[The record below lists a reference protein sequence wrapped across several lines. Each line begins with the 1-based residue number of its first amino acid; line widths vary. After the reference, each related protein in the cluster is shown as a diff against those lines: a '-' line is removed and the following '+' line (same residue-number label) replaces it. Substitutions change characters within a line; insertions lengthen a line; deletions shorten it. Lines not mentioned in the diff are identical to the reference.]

1 MLLPIALF
9 WALHFFAGQ
18 GFAEVST
25 APKSVHVKDVLRK
38 LSSRETLALMGRDRL
53 VDSSVSTLKDPSI
66 KWHERYL
73 DSILGRHRATLPRV
87 IQMTFAPVNFEGI
100 PAKVT
105 IFFADDSSFGATV
118 SSPYP
123 LRLGSRA
130 TLEDFNLVSKNIAK
144 SLGEP
149 SVSTGNYIDYMVNGL
164 QSLFG
169 SLKNGTIT
177 INLWRLGP

>member
-9 WALHFFAGQ
+9 IALHLFSGPPFS
-18 GFAEVST
+18 EESS
-25 APKSVHVKDVLRK
+25 APKDVHVKDLLRK
-38 LSSRETLALMGRDRL
+38 LSSREALSLMGRDHL
-53 VDSSVSTLKDPSI
+53 LDSSASDPTDPSI
-66 KWHERYL
+66 DWHERSL
-73 DSILGRHRATLPRV
+73 DSTLGRHPATLPRV

-105 IFFADDSSFGATV
+105 ILFMGDSSFGATV

-123 LRLGSRA
+123 LRLRSRA
-130 TLEDFNLVSKNIAK
+130 TLDDFNLVSKNIAK

-169 SLKNGTIT
+169 SLKDGTIT